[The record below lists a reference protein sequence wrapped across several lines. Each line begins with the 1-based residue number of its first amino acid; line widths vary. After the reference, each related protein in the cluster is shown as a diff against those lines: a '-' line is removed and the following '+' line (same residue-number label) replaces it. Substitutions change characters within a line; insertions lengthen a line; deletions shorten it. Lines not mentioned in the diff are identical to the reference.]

1 MQPLLLGC
9 LLALAI
15 AGMYPRVAPDDAVE
29 DLLAKAKAALAGGK
43 PEEAIA
49 FADKALRLEP
59 TSAPASLM
67 RGAANASLRR
77 HKDAIAD
84 FTNAISRD
92 PRAAEAYN
100 RRGAEHFKLGH
111 ISESIADFDKYL
123 ELRPERTPEHWQRGI
138 SYYYAGR
145 FEDGWKQFKAYEKV
159 STNDVENAVWHYLCL
174 ARVSGAEK
182 ARASLLEIGQDKRV
196 PLMEV
201 YALFR
206 GEAKPADVLA
216 AVRQGEPP
224 PRELKERLFYAH
236 LYLGL
241 YYESQGNR
249 KRMLEHMTQAAEDY
263 PTGGYM
269 GDVARVHVEL
279 RRRQEKSK

>member
-1 MQPLLLGC
+1 MPRPGKWAEKNSSSKSDSSRANSAKETSADRASPRGETAMQPLLLGC

-92 PRAAEAYN
+92 P
-100 RRGAEHFKLGH
+100 
-111 ISESIADFDKYL
+111 
-123 ELRPERTPEHWQRGI
+123 
-138 SYYYAGR
+138 
-145 FEDGWKQFKAYEKV
+145 
-159 STNDVENAVWHYLCL
+159 
-174 ARVSGAEK
+174 
-182 ARASLLEIGQDKRV
+182 
-196 PLMEV
+196 
-201 YALFR
+201 
-206 GEAKPADVLA
+206 
-216 AVRQGEPP
+216 
-224 PRELKERLFYAH
+224 
-236 LYLGL
+236 
-241 YYESQGNR
+241 
-249 KRMLEHMTQAAEDY
+249 
-263 PTGGYM
+263 
-269 GDVARVHVEL
+269 
-279 RRRQEKSK
+279 